1 MVKAITGI
9 YNHGQVEL
17 NELPS
22 NQSEALEVVA
32 IFLEPGESIPP
43 ELVKFL
49 TPRTPSPTT
58 LSSKPLPNMA
68 SRLAKL
74 EEFIAT
80 R

>member
-22 NQSEALEVVA
+22 NQSEPLEVVA

-43 ELVKFL
+43 ELVQFL

-58 LSSKPLPNMA
+58 PSSKPLPNMA
-68 SRLAKL
+68 SRLTKL
-74 EEFIAT
+74 Q
-80 R
+80 